1 MARPVGEL
9 KETTRAGRRRHASRY
24 KCVVSAE
31 RVVVQRREGSGVCP
45 YCRGDLGP
53 GEALFVC
60 EGCRATFHADCLRGL
75 GRCTTLGCAGA
86 RALPRQEA
94 VPEPAAA
101 PARDGRGP
109 TSWAVGLAWLSV
121 MFLVVRLPLDPAT
134 TLAIGSLS
142 GLLALAAL
150 AIDAR
155 RRRARSAAAA
165 GPTDGPSRPAPVA
178 PAAPPR
184 APDPTARCPACD
196 RWPAAGERV
205 LRCEGCRAD
214 YHPACLV
221 VARRCLRVGCAGR
234 RAVPARARGA

>member
-1 MARPVGEL
+1 M
-9 KETTRAGRRRHASRY
+9 
-24 KCVVSAE
+24 SAE

-45 YCRGDLGP
+45 YCRGDLGR
-53 GEALFVC
+53 GEALLVC

-94 VPEPAAA
+94 IPEPAPA
-101 PARDGRGP
+101 PARDDRGP
-109 TSWAVGLAWLSV
+109 TKWAVGLAWLSV
-121 MFLVVRLPLDPAT
+121 MFLVVRLPLDTAT
-134 TLAIGSLS
+134 TLAVGTLS

-155 RRRARSAAAA
+155 RSGAAA
-165 GPTDGPSRPAPVA
+165 GDGPSWPAPVV
-178 PAAPPR
+178 PPGPPR
-184 APDPTARCPACD
+184 PPDPAARCPACD
-196 RWPAAGERV
+196 RWPPAGERV
-205 LRCEGCRAD
+205 LRCEGCGAD

-221 VARRCLRVGCAGR
+221 VARRCLRAGCAGR